1 MFMKNP
7 KIFRWLINVLII
19 VAFNTLLIHLL
30 GFEDIIDTQILS
42 IIKHSLILFIGF
54 LFIIIVLWL
63 LLHNENEDVPIP
75 EQQPK
80 EYCVITFYSIVNVNK
95 DQYMHAENSII
106 ISEEDDILRIQS
118 LGYFGESLPIYFK
131 GHQSTLNIPAIDLVN
146 DLANKKGVSILY
158 DCFTFNFKL

>member
-1 MFMKNP
+1 MKKP

-19 VAFNTLLIHLL
+19 AAFNTLLIHLME
-30 GFEDIIDTQILS
+30 FEDIIDSQILS
-42 IIKHSLILFIGF
+42 IIKTTLSLLIYI
-54 LFIIIVLWL
+54 LFIIIVVKILSDSE
-63 LLHNENEDVPIP
+63 NENDPIP

-106 ISEEDDILRIQS
+106 ISEEADLLRIQS
-118 LGYFGESLPIYFK
+118 LGYMGESLPIYFN
-131 GHQSTLNIPAIDLVN
+131 GVHSTLNFPAIDLVKE
-146 DLANKKGVSILY
+146 LANKKDVSTLY

>member
-1 MFMKNP
+1 MKNP

-30 GFEDIIDTQILS
+30 GFEDIIDIQILS
-42 IIKHSLILFIGF
+42 IIKHSLILFTGF

-80 EYCVITFYSIVNVNK
+80 EYCVITFYSIVIIHK
-95 DQYMHAENSII
+95 KQYKHAENSII
-106 ISEEDDILRIQS
+106 ISEEADLLRIQS
-118 LGYFGESLPIYFK
+118 LGYVGESLPIYFS
-131 GHQSTLNIPAIDLVN
+131 GDHSTLNISAIDLVKE
-146 DLANKKGVSILY
+146 LANKKGVSTLY

>member
-1 MFMKNP
+1 MKNP
-7 KIFRWLINVLII
+7 KNFRCLINVLII

-75 EQQPK
+75 EHQPK

-106 ISEEDDILRIQS
+106 ISEEVDIMRIQS
-118 LGYFGESLPIYFK
+118 LGYLEESLPIYFK
-131 GHQSTLNIPAIDLVN
+131 GHKSSLNIPAIDLVK

>member
-1 MFMKNP
+1 MKNP

-30 GFEDIIDTQILS
+30 GFEDIIDIQILS
-42 IIKHSLILFIGF
+42 IIKHSLILFTGF

-80 EYCVITFYSIVNVNK
+80 EYCVITFYSIVNIHK
-95 DQYMHAENSII
+95 KQYKHAENSII
-106 ISEEDDILRIQS
+106 ISEEVDLLRIQS
-118 LGYFGESLPIYFK
+118 LGYVGESLPIYFS
-131 GHQSTLNIPAIDLVN
+131 GHHSTLNISAIDLVK
-146 DLANKKGVSILY
+146 DLANKKGVSTLY

>member
-1 MFMKNP
+1 MKNP

-63 LLHNENEDVPIP
+63 LLHNENEDVHIP
-75 EQQPK
+75 EHQPK

-106 ISEEDDILRIQS
+106 ISEEDDIMRIQS
-118 LGYFGESLPIYFK
+118 LGYLGESLPIYFK
-131 GHQSTLNIPAIDLVN
+131 GHQSTLNNPAIL
-146 DLANKKGVSILY
+146 
-158 DCFTFNFKL
+158 